1 MGNLVAEMSAQTFT
15 VVLCAKPGTD
25 ATPALRGVLKIALR
39 RYGLR
44 CNSVVETRE
53 NRDVSSQM
61 ASAFSKLRH
70 DVARRAA
77 RSRRHTRQTKGHLV
91 MSDGHTLMQ
100 KQQELTVPAA
110 DDGWNDAAAEA
121 AERTIRGT
129 LLKFA
134 DWRWTAGKEATL
146 VEDGTQ
152 LVALATAAMW
162 VRWENDRPVEYIV
175 RQPGKRLPDRE
186 DLGYDDQAKW
196 EKGPD
201 DKPKD
206 PWQNTRLVYLVD
218 PQTAE
223 AYTFSTSSWGGRGA
237 VIDLADSIAR
247 MRSAHLG
254 ACPIVELRA
263 AKMPTKFG
271 MKSKPILK
279 IVGWK
284 TTDADLEL

>member
-1 MGNLVAEMSAQTFT
+1 
-15 VVLCAKPGTD
+15 
-25 ATPALRGVLKIALR
+25 
-39 RYGLR
+39 
-44 CNSVVETRE
+44 
-53 NRDVSSQM
+53 
-61 ASAFSKLRH
+61 
-70 DVARRAA
+70 
-77 RSRRHTRQTKGHLV
+77 

-110 DDGWNDAAAEA
+110 DDGWGDAAAEA

-134 DWRWTAGKEATL
+134 DWRWTVGKEATL

-162 VRWENDRPVEYIV
+162 VRWQGNRPVEHIV

-186 DLGYDDQAKW
+186 DLGYTDPTEW

-201 DKPKD
+201 DEPKD

-223 AYTFSTSSWGGRGA
+223 AFTFSTASWGGRGA

-247 MRSAHLG
+247 MRSVHPG
-254 ACPIVELRA
+254 ACPVVELRA

-284 TTDADLEL
+284 TTDAAGAAPVEKQITSKQADADVMNDEIPY

>member
-1 MGNLVAEMSAQTFT
+1 
-15 VVLCAKPGTD
+15 
-25 ATPALRGVLKIALR
+25 
-39 RYGLR
+39 
-44 CNSVVETRE
+44 
-53 NRDVSSQM
+53 
-61 ASAFSKLRH
+61 
-70 DVARRAA
+70 
-77 RSRRHTRQTKGHLV
+77 

-110 DDGWNDAAAEA
+110 DDGWDDAAAEA

-146 VEDGTQ
+146 VEDGTK

-162 VRWENDRPVEYIV
+162 VRWENNRPVEHIV

-186 DLGYDDQAKW
+186 DLGYNDQAEW
-196 EKGPD
+196 EKSPD
-201 DKPKD
+201 DEPKD

-247 MRSAHLG
+247 MRSVHPG
-254 ACPIVELRA
+254 ACPVVELRS

-284 TTDADLEL
+284 TTDAAETAPVEKQITSKQADADVMNDEIPRWMPRVCVAALRRDANPAPPSRAK